1 MKYKISKHNRAVKF
15 VAKLG
20 KKLGDFLANLGTSK
34 MGVFFARILPSYRA
48 TLLIVTFVLIFSF
61 LSQTLSMLNNRKQY
75 VLSAGANQVLHEPV
89 TLLNELFEANAETES
104 IDFNQGYS
112 PATEAAGD
120 GGRSKFK
127 AKFYNDA
134 KQGIEVTDPANNTTI
149 TIKPEFNLGQPE
161 RQDNRLVYPLRGL
174 DGAKVITLGSSGYKE
189 DIILEEFSKDTLEFS
204 YELVLPAGV
213 EARLEPDGSLG
224 FYGVESMLL
233 GDVSTG
239 SEEDAKL
246 LEEARKNGEKN
257 NLLFSAPAPFILEKD
272 QELSEARATY
282 ALEGNKLTIIAS
294 DLSKAN
300 YPISVDP
307 SIYIETAR
315 KLMRGNNESNIDFD
329 IDNELIKKGFTT
341 GARFDEWEESMDLN
355 DGRWNGGTAVAG
367 GYIYAVGGERTELAT
382 SSYGTAG
389 SNVFAVPAGVT
400 SLIVEMWGA
409 GGGGGGGGGG
419 GEAGGA
425 GGGGG
430 YSLATIAVTPAEN
443 LNVIVGGGGV
453 GGSGNAN
460 GGDGGGGGG
469 HSEVNRTGTPLVIAG
484 GGGGGGGANNAAAAD
499 AGGGGAGGGST
510 AQAGSASGAAGG
522 GGAGDQSTGGAAGTG
537 GRNPGTAG
545 GTEVGGEGADGRAG
559 TGADGSENNGGSNG
573 GADGGSRITNGC
585 PAGGGGG
592 GGYRGGGGASS
603 GAGTGGSC
611 NSGTQTGGGGG
622 GGGSGYVTG
631 TGTTTTSGV
640 NTVPGNDA
648 DSDRSGAGDGGA
660 GGSAGNTGTTGDDG
674 RIVISYVNAATSGA
688 RADVYWAKLSTS
700 NNSIESANPGSGAC
714 TDWCT
719 NSAYDLPDERAGF
732 AMVAYNG
739 FLYAMGGV
747 DGTGTRSN
755 YTYIAKLGV
764 NGEPSLWH
772 PTDTNKNNWVYWWR
786 DAGTNLSTERS
797 YAAAA
802 AYNNRLY
809 LLGGQTNASTGG
821 VTTVEMT
828 ELSPTGD
835 IGTWSTAD
843 TTALPSARH
852 SHATHI
858 YNDRI
863 YLIGGNSSGTLQSS
877 VHYSKIDNDGGMN
890 TWVSTQSMATAKM
903 TWGGNFSVIWGGY
916 LYQMGGC
923 SAVNGSGY
931 CTTIED
937 DVEVASLNA
946 DGSVAPFATVGG
958 VTNQRIGFGLLAW
971 DNALYRIGGCDA
983 QNTSTGDCTSVLND
997 EDYAVINPDGD
1008 ASTVNNS
1015 EPSGSG
1021 DCISPDY
1028 TNCDLPP
1035 EGDGAGEGGQM
1046 SSAIVI
1052 NNGYIYNIGG
1062 CADISGTDECFGGD
1076 AMSGNVS
1083 YASISSTGELIEPS
1097 TCSYTT
1103 YGAWCVDSTN
1113 RINGTTGV
1121 GAAAA
1126 VVFNNTIYV
1135 IGGTTGTNWLD
1146 DIFRV
1151 GIDADGELSGAW
1163 SSQTFNSVG
1172 MTGSGDDERGY
1183 MYAFTRANPGAAGS
1197 NPGNLFVLGGCRGG
1211 GGVGDDGIGCGSYY
1225 TNVIKCNIA
1234 TAGTINGCTESG
1246 QLQIDA
1252 DNINGGSQGL
1262 GLMAGTVYANYVYLV
1277 GGSCASVGA
1286 TPTAPCGST
1295 YAANRRDTIYA
1306 EIDNSNNIVA
1316 ANGGSTWTFTTGLMD
1331 PVRRRAVSFGYNGY
1345 IYSLAGYSGSISLQD
1360 LLFAKIDVSTGD
1372 IDNFSSSGVVVT
1384 PRWDLRAIVS
1394 NGYVYA
1400 IGGCGDG
1407 DAPQRCIDLQQEVQ
1421 TFQLYNNDSGT
1432 PVSYSASSNL
1442 FATDRMGASAAILNG
1457 KIYIAGGCTTTAAGV
1472 CTAATDNVQFANID
1486 AQGTINAAW
1495 ANTSDS
1501 TLPGARAY
1509 GQLEAVDDTL
1519 YYIGGQQSTAT
1530 NESADVYYGVTG
1542 GGGDVASWADAAH
1555 DLPAARTQA
1564 SAAVWNGRI
1573 YVTGGLDASATAT
1586 TTVYASPDLSSGGN
1600 LPSAWTTT
1608 NMTAFTVARSG
1619 HTTIAYANNLYVI
1632 GGHTG
1637 SNYLLDV
1644 QFAQINAVGEVG
1656 SWTYTTSLPEPIR
1669 QADGFAVNGYMYL
1682 IGGRTNDTTCASNT
1696 LIAPISANTTIA
1708 TGNNPTGVGEWYE
1721 TNAKYT
1727 GDRYG
1732 ASALYYDGKAYV
1744 VGGGCGASGTLT
1756 GANRV
1761 SQTALYT
1768 QNQVAKY
1775 SRMIDTDSDVFPTKW
1790 LMNGIDN
1797 SIGARWQVKYRSSTD
1812 AAAAWG
1818 DETDFGD
1825 VSLGTVEDYIPL
1837 DDLSVDTEFARF
1849 YYFSISIDSSQA
1861 FGYPEDVERGP
1872 TINDLTLFF
1881 TADPSKR
1888 LRHGKSFTGGEKQP
1902 LDTPPN

>member
-1 MKYKISKHNRAVKF
+1 MKYKISKHNVAVKF
-15 VAKLG
+15 MTKLAKKFG
-20 KKLGDFLANLGTSK
+20 SFSD
-34 MGVFFARILPSYRA
+34 VFGRFLPSKRLA
-48 TLLIVTFVLIFSF
+48 LLMLAGVMVFSIVADLLVG
-61 LSQTLSMLNNRKQY
+61 MNERKQY
-75 VLSAGANQVLHEPV
+75 VLSGETQELLHDPV
-89 TLLNELFEANAETES
+89 PSLDVLFEPDEEAKAIS
-104 IDFNQGYS
+104 FNRGYS
-112 PATEAAGD
+112 PGGESAGD
-120 GGRSKFK
+120 GARSKFK
-127 AKFYNDA
+127 AMFYNDPDE
-134 KQGIEVTDPANNTTI
+134 GVEVTDAQNNISI
-149 TIKPEFNLGQPE
+149 TIKPQFRLGQPQQE
-161 RQDNRLVYPLRGL
+161 DNRIIYPLRGK
-174 DGAKVITLGSSGYKE
+174 DGAKVISMGSSGFKE
-189 DIILEEFSKDTLEFS
+189 DIILEEFTEDTLSFS
-204 YELVLPAGV
+204 YELVMPAGL
-213 EARLEPDGSLG
+213 EARIEPDGSLG
-224 FYGVESMLL
+224 IYGVDLTLL
-233 GDVSTG
+233 GNISTG
-239 SEEDAKL
+239 TDADAKL
-246 LEEARKNGEKN
+246 LEEARNNGEKK
-257 NLLFSAPAPFILEKD
+257 NLLFSAPAPFIVEGE
-272 QELSEARATY
+272 QELSPARASY
-282 ALEGNKLTIIAS
+282 SLKDDVLTITATE
-294 DLSKAN
+294 LSSAK

-315 KLMRGNNESNIDFD
+315 KLMRGNNETNIDFD

-341 GARFDEWEESMDLN
+341 GARFDEWEDTMNLN
-355 DGRWNGGTAVAG
+355 EGRWNQGTTVAG
-367 GYIYAVGGERTELAT
+367 GYIYAVGGEKTELAST
-382 SSYGTAG
+382 TYGSAG

-400 SLIVEMWGA
+400 SITVEMWGA

-430 YSLATIAVTPAEN
+430 YTRTTIAVTPAEN
-443 LNVIVGGGGV
+443 LNVIVGGGGS
-453 GGSGNAN
+453 GGTGSANSGA
-460 GGDGGGGGG
+460 GGGGGG
-469 HSEVNRTGTPLVIAG
+469 HSEVNRSGTALAIAG
-484 GGGGGGGANNAAAAD
+484 GGGGGGGANNASAAD
-499 AGGGGAGGGST
+499 AGAGGAGGGSSG
-510 AQAGSASGAAGG
+510 QAGSASGAAGG
-522 GGAGDQSTGGAAGTG
+522 GGAGTQVAVGAAGSG

-545 GTEVGGEGADGRAG
+545 GTELGGEGADGRAG
-559 TGADGSENNGGSNG
+559 TGADGSANNGGSNG
-573 GADGGSRITNGC
+573 GADGGSVITSGC

-592 GGYRGGGGASS
+592 GGFRGGGGASS

-622 GGGSGYVTG
+622 GGGSGYTTG
-631 TGTTTTSGV
+631 TSPTTTVGV
-640 NTVPGNDA
+640 GTVPGNDS
-648 DSDRSGAGDGGA
+648 DSDRSGAADGGP
-660 GGSAGNTGTTGDDG
+660 GGSAGNNGTAGDSG
-674 RIVISYVNAATSGA
+674 RIILTYVNAATSGA
-688 RADVYWAKLSTS
+688 TADVYWAKLSTT
-700 NNSIESANPGSGAC
+700 NNSIESPNPGNGAC

-732 AMVAYNG
+732 SLVAYNG
-739 FLYAMGGV
+739 FLYAIGGV
-747 DGTGTRSN
+747 DDSGTRSN
-755 YTYIAKLGV
+755 YVYISKLGV

-772 PTDTNKNNWVYWWR
+772 PTDSNKNNWVYWWR
-786 DAGTNLSTERS
+786 DTGTNLSSERS
-797 YAAAA
+797 YLSAA

-809 LLGGQTNASTGG
+809 VLGGQTNASSGG

-835 IGTWSTAD
+835 IGTWSSAD

-863 YLIGGNSSGTLQSS
+863 YLIGGNSSGALQSS
-877 VHYSKIDNDGGMN
+877 VHYSKLDNDGGMN
-890 TWVSTQSMATAKM
+890 SWVSTQSMATAKM

-958 VTNQRIGFGLLAW
+958 VTNERIGFGLLAW
-971 DNALYRIGGCDA
+971 DNALYRIGGCSA
-983 QNTSTGDCTSVLND
+983 QNTTSGDCTTVLND

-1021 DCISPDY
+1021 DCISPDFE
-1028 TNCDLPP
+1028 NCDLPP
-1035 EGDGAGEGGQM
+1035 QGDDAGEGGQM
-1046 SSAIVI
+1046 ASAVVF

-1062 CADISGTDECFGGD
+1062 CADITGTDECFAGD

-1083 YASISSTGELIEPS
+1083 YAAISSTGTLVEPA
-1097 TCSYTT
+1097 TCSGTS

-1113 RINGTTGV
+1113 RINGTTGL
-1121 GAAAA
+1121 GSAAAT
-1126 VVFNNTIYV
+1126 VFNNTIYV
-1135 IGGTTGTNWLD
+1135 LGGTTGTNWMD
-1146 DIFRV
+1146 DIWRV
-1151 GIDADGELSGAW
+1151 SVNTNGSLSGAW

-1172 MTGSGDDERGY
+1172 MASSSASGDDERGY
-1183 MYAFTRANPGAAGS
+1183 MYAFTRSNPSSAGS
-1197 NPGNLFVLGGCRGG
+1197 NPGNLYVMGGCRGS
-1211 GGVGDDGIGCGSYY
+1211 GGVTDDGIGCGSYY
-1225 TNVIKCNIA
+1225 TNTIKCNIA

-1252 DNINGGSQGL
+1252 DNVNSGSQGL
-1262 GLMAGTVYANYVYLV
+1262 GLMAGTVYANYLYLV

-1286 TPTAPCGST
+1286 TATAPCGST

-1316 ANGGSTWTFTTGLMD
+1316 ANGGSAWAFTTGKMN

-1345 IYSLAGYSGSISLQD
+1345 IYSLAGYSGTASLQD

-1400 IGGCGDG
+1400 IGGCGTTDVPPG
-1407 DAPQRCIDLQQEVQ
+1407 APTGCTDMQEEVQ
-1421 TFQLYNNDSGT
+1421 TFQLYNNDSGA
-1432 PVSYSASSNL
+1432 PVSYSASANQ

-1457 KIYIAGGCTTTAAGV
+1457 YIYIAGGCTTTAAGV
-1472 CTAATDNVQFANID
+1472 CTAATDNVQFAEID
-1486 AQGTINAAW
+1486 EQGVVQGWN
-1495 ANTSDS
+1495 NTTDS

-1509 GQLEAVDDTL
+1509 GQLEAAGGTL
-1519 YYIGGQQSTAT
+1519 YFIGGQESTAT
-1530 NESADVYYGVTG
+1530 NESADIYWGTPSTSNG
-1542 GGGDVASWADAAH
+1542 NVASWTDSSN
-1555 DLPAARTQA
+1555 DLPAARTQH
-1564 SAAVWNGRI
+1564 SAAVWNDRI
-1573 YVTGGLDASATAT
+1573 YVTGGLDGSAAAT
-1586 TTVYASPDLSSGGN
+1586 TTVYASPDLSSGGTIG
-1600 LPSAWTTT
+1600 SAWTTT

-1619 HTTIAYANNLYVI
+1619 HTAIAYANNLYI
-1632 GGHTG
+1632 LGGHTG

-1644 QFAQINAVGEVG
+1644 QFAQINANGEVG
-1656 SWTYTTSLPEPIR
+1656 AWTYTTSLPEPMR

-1682 IGGRTNDTTCASNT
+1682 IGGRTNDTTCASNSWV
-1696 LIAPISANTTIA
+1696 APISANTTIA
-1708 TGNNPTGVGEWYE
+1708 SGNNPTGVGEWYE

-1732 ASALYYDGKAYV
+1732 ASALYNDGKIFV

-1761 SQTALYT
+1761 SQTAVYS
-1768 QNQVAKY
+1768 QNQIAKY
-1775 SRMIDTDSDVFPTKW
+1775 SRMIDTDSDVFPTQW

-1797 SIGARWQVKYRSSTD
+1797 SIGAKWKVKYRSSTNT
-1812 AAAAWG
+1812 ASAWG

-1849 YYFSISIDSSQA
+1849 FYFSVAIDSSKA
-1861 FGYPEDVERGP
+1861 FGYPEDVDRGP

-1902 LDTPPN
+1902 LDTPPPP